1 MKKYLIIVI
10 ILCLF
15 PISDVISQN
24 FSIEPTDSWVYE
36 SWKILNHYKPPDYF
50 ANQRPYWRDMLID
63 YSSRHFESEK
73 TSKIL
78 QWENERLLFEKR
90 SRPTGALNNKKT
102 PLWLKVSPYSLNY
115 FIDKDKPLYRFG
127 LKAEAVMQINEQFF
141 MQLRGRMENKG
152 DLDSFAK
159 VRKWEDKITGYF
171 DYALLGYKYK
181 SIRITWGR
189 TFRAWGPWDNDRLL
203 ISTNSPAFDQISFE
217 FSHKWL
223 AFQYWTAKL
232 DHFTDSEGTR
242 INRFFAAHRLA
253 FKPWK
258 RLEIGL
264 SETVLYGRKESG
276 WELYYLNPILPF
288 YWEQYNNRIDENIY
302 MGADLTW
309 YVRPGLIV
317 FGELLLDDFQID
329 FVSEPQQIGFNI
341 GFSEIGLVLSP
352 QLQIA
357 LDYTQIRNTVYT
369 QNKFYN
375 VFANE
380 GVVIGSSLGTD
391 ADRLRYKLT
400 YHATPLLRIA
410 LGGQYDRKGEGR
422 FTDVYSQGI
431 PDQEKFPSGR
441 VQKRSDNYLE
451 VSVLKGAILEGYL
464 KIGYVDI
471 KKIDNQP
478 GNFYSP
484 YISLNLSYHIAHL
497 FLL

>member
-10 ILCLF
+10 ILCLV
-15 PISDVISQN
+15 PISDVVSQN
-24 FSIEPTDSWVYE
+24 FSVEPTDSWVYE
-36 SWKILNHYKPPDYF
+36 SWKILNHYQPPDYF
-50 ANQRPYWRDMLID
+50 ANQRPYWRDLLIK
-63 YSSRHFESEK
+63 YTMSSEARMASL
-73 TSKIL
+73 S
-78 QWENERLLFEKR
+78 QWEYERIKEETF
-90 SRPTGALNNKKT
+90 SREQYQNKT
-102 PLWLKVSPYSLNY
+102 PLWLKISPYSLNH
-115 FIDKDKPLYRFG
+115 FIDEDKPLYRIG
-127 LKAEAVMQINEQFF
+127 LKAEAIMNISDQFF
-141 MQLRGRMENKG
+141 LQLRGRMENKG
-152 DLDSFAK
+152 DLDSFAR
-159 VRKWEDKITGYF
+159 VRKWKDKITGYF

-203 ISTNSPAFDQISFE
+203 ISTNSPAFNQISFE
-217 FSHKWL
+217 FNHKWL

-232 DHFTDSEGTR
+232 DHFTDSEGMR

-309 YVRPGLIV
+309 YVRPGLII

-329 FVSEPQQIGFNI
+329 FVSEPQQIGYNI
-341 GFSEIGLVLSP
+341 GFSEIGLLLSP

-357 LDYTQIRNTVYT
+357 MDYTQIRNTVYT

-375 VFANE
+375 IFAHE

-400 YHATPLLRIA
+400 WHAASMLRIA

-422 FTDVYSQGI
+422 FTDIYAQGI
-431 PDQEKFPSGR
+431 PDQEKFPSGL
-441 VQKRSDNYLE
+441 VQKRFDNYLE
-451 VSVLKGAILEGYL
+451 LSVLKGSTLEGYL

-471 KKIDNQP
+471 KEVDNQP
-478 GNFYSP
+478 GNFHSP
-484 YISLNLSYHIAHL
+484 YISLNLLYHIKHL